1 MNQNRRPIPPGK
13 KKPGQDPNN
22 NEFQWK
28 KGSKT
33 ILIWVIII
41 MGIILLTSIFPVGRE
56 QERSIPYSK
65 YKYFLQND
73 MIVKGEVVTKENEF
87 HGVLNKEFE
96 DVLPNG
102 KTVTYRKFK
111 TILPFVDEKMVAQW
125 QEKNINIEF
134 VQPSSEWLVFVGNF
148 LPWILLIA
156 FWIFLARRMQGGGGG
171 GGRNIFSFG
180 KSKAKLSMESETR
193 VTFDDVAGCDE
204 AKEELREIIEFLKSP
219 AKFIRL
225 GGKIPK
231 GALLLGPPGTGKTLL
246 ARAVAGEAGVPFFS
260 MSGADFVEMFV
271 GVGASRVRDLF
282 ENGRKNAPCII
293 FIDEM
298 DAVGRQR
305 GAGLGGGHDER
316 EQTLNAL
323 LVEMDGFDTKE
334 GVIILAATN
343 RPDVLDAAL
352 LRPGRFD
359 RQIVVDRP
367 DVRGREGILRVHT
380 KNIPLEKDVDLEV
393 IAKGTPG
400 LAGAELANLVNEA
413 ALNAARHDSSAVTM
427 EDFEMAKDKI
437 MMGMERRSMII
448 SEEEKRNTAYHES
461 GHVLVAKLIPGSDP
475 VHKVTIIPRGRALG
489 VTSYLPI
496 DERHNYSREYLET
509 MLCHLLGGR
518 GAERLVMNQLTTGAG
533 NDIERATDLARK
545 MVCEWGMSDKLG
557 PITFGKKDEE
567 IFLGREIATHRDF
580 SEKTAQEID
589 TEVRSII
596 AKAEKTVEGLLK
608 KNIDKLHRLAE
619 ALLER
624 EILDGEEIELLMNG
638 KTLPKKTRKQ
648 KARRIVEDKLH
659 KPDGDGLKQ
668 PASGKAAAAP
678 EKENKNGPEKKSA
691 GKPESDGPDK
701 KAPQTGKKKK
711 VPNPKDSDAGDTN
724 NER

>member
-1 MNQNRRPIPPGK
+1 MMNQDKLPKPPGK
-13 KKPGQDPNN
+13 KPGGPSRDN

-41 MGIILLTSIFPVGRE
+41 MAIILLTSIFPMGRG
-56 QERSIPYSK
+56 QERSVPYSK
-65 YKYFLQND
+65 YLYFLNND
-73 MIVKGEVVTKENEF
+73 LIARGEVVVKENEF
-87 HGVLNKEFE
+87 RGELKRTFQ

-102 KTVTYRKFK
+102 KTIEYKKFK
-111 TILPFVDEKMVAQW
+111 TILPFVDEKSVELW
-125 QEKNINIEF
+125 QSKEIDIEF
-134 VQPSSEWLVFVGNF
+134 VQPSSEWLLILGNM
-148 LPWILLIA
+148 LPWILLIG
-156 FWIFLARRMQGGGGG
+156 FWIFLARRMQGGGG

-180 KSKAKLSMESETR
+180 KSKAKMMMESETK

-204 AKEELREIIEFLKSP
+204 AKEELREIIEFLKNPS
-219 AKFIRL
+219 KFNRL

-282 ENGRKNAPCII
+282 ETGRKHAPCII

-380 KNIPLEKDVDLEV
+380 KNIPLSEDVDLEV
-393 IAKGTPG
+393 LAKGTPG

-413 ALNAARHDSSAVTM
+413 ALAAARQDRNMVIM

-437 MMGMERRSMII
+437 MMGMERKSLII
-448 SEEEKRNTAYHES
+448 SEEEKRSTAYHES
-461 GHVLVAKLIPGSDP
+461 GHVLVSKLIPGSDP

-496 DERHNYSREYLET
+496 DERHNYSKDYLET
-509 MLCHLLGGR
+509 LLCHLLGGR
-518 GAERLVMNQLTTGAG
+518 VAEMLVMDQLTTGAG
-533 NDIERATDLARK
+533 NDIERATDLTRK
-545 MVCEWGMSDKLG
+545 MVCEWGMSEKLG
-557 PITFGKKDEE
+557 PVTFGKKEEE
-567 IFLGREIATHRDF
+567 IFLGREIAQHRDF

-589 TEVRSII
+589 AEVRQII
-596 AKAEKTVEGLLK
+596 TKAENRVRKLLSQ
-608 KNIDKLHRLAE
+608 NVDKLHQLAE

-624 EILDGEEIELLMNG
+624 EILDGEQIDLILSG
-638 KTLPKKTRKQ
+638 KKLPSRAANRTATRVKASNKKTNKKTVVPKKKNA
-648 KARRIVEDKLH
+648 AR
-659 KPDGDGLKQ
+659 
-668 PASGKAAAAP
+668 
-678 EKENKNGPEKKSA
+678 EKE
-691 GKPESDGPDK
+691 
-701 KAPQTGKKKK
+701 TGKKDKSIAKK
-711 VPNPKDSDAGDTN
+711 KDQQPTKKRVPVEDMDLSVEVKKQSSKDQ
-724 NER
+724 